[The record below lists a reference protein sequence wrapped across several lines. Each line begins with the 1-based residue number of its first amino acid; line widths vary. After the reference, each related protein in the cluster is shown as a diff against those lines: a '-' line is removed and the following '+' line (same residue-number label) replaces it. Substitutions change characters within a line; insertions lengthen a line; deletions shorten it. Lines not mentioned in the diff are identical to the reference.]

1 MTKFLGSYPDLGN
14 GGARIL
20 HPDSQGVDLT
30 LADALAVAGAATFAG
45 GITVSGGGVSITG
58 GGDISV
64 DDITA
69 DDATFD
75 DVTIDELILTLLK
88 LGTNPSSTGLIRL
101 ANNQLI
107 KARNAANNADLT
119 LLGTDGSNNLLLG
132 SGLTGLVKASSSVI
146 SAATLVNAD
155 VSASAAIA
163 YSKLALAL
171 SIVNGD
177 ISASAAIAWSKI
189 ATSGAVVNA
198 DVSSSAAITPDK
210 LSGPLFSYYRNSSS
224 NNVTGNGTV
233 YTCLFDTAVISNANY
248 NTSTGI
254 FTAPA
259 AGKYLFVGKVGVASG
274 SSGGTQGE
282 VNVVTTGRSYRHD
295 GNPYGNRH
303 TASGVTSI
311 PFAIIASMAQ
321 NDTAKV
327 TLTVTGDGSNIA
339 DFIGGAFSDFAGWRV
354 G

>member
-155 VSASAAIA
+155 VSASA
-163 YSKLALAL
+163 L
-171 SIVNGD
+171 
-177 ISASAAIAWSKI
+177 
-189 ATSGAVVNA
+189 
-198 DVSSSAAITPDK
+198 ITPDK
-210 LSGPLFSYYRNSSS
+210 LSGPLFAYLRSATVTNI
-224 NNVTGNGTV
+224 TGNGTV
-233 YTCLFDTAVISNANY
+233 YTCLFDSAVVSNANY
-248 NTSTGI
+248 ATGTGI

-259 AGKYLFVGKVGVASG
+259 AGKYLFVAHVGIASG
-274 SSGGTQGE
+274 SSGGTQG
-282 VNVVTTGRSYRHD
+282 VVQLVTTSQSYRYD
-295 GNPYGNRH
+295 LNPYGNRH
-303 TASGVTSI
+303 TASGVSTVT
-311 PFAIIASMAQ
+311 IAEVVSMAQ
-321 NDTAKV
+321 NDTAKI
-327 TLTVTGDGSNIA
+327 TLAVTGDGSDTA
-339 DFIGGAFSDFAGWRV
+339 DFIGGSGFSSFAGVRV

>member
-20 HPDSQGVDLT
+20 HPDSQGVALT
-30 LADALAVAGAATFAG
+30 LAGALAAASAAVSGNGSIGGTLGVTGAATLASTLG
-45 GITVSGGGVSITG
+45 VTGLATLSGGLSVGGNVSITG

-88 LGTNPSSTGLIRL
+88 LGTNPASSGLIRL

-107 KARNAANNADLT
+107 KARNAANSADLT
-119 LLGTDGSNNLLLG
+119 LIGTDASNNLLLG
-132 SGLTGLVKASSSVI
+132 SGLTGVLKAVSSVI
-146 SAATLVNAD
+146 SAAT
-155 VSASAAIA
+155 
-163 YSKLALAL
+163 
-171 SIVNGD
+171 IVN
-177 ISASAAIAWSKI
+177 
-189 ATSGAVVNA
+189 N

-210 LSGPLFSYYRNSSS
+210 LSGPLFSYLRSATV

-233 YTCLFDTAVISNANY
+233 YTCPFDSAVVSNANV
-248 NTSTGI
+248 SGGI

-259 AGKYLFVGKVGVASG
+259 AGKYLLVAHVSMVAG
-274 SSGGTQGE
+274 NSSGTQGS
-282 VNVVTTGRSYRHD
+282 VQIVTTGQSFRYD
-295 GNPYGNRH
+295 LNPYGSRH
-303 TASGVTSI
+303 TSSGITSA
-311 PFAIIASMAQ
+311 AIAVIASLAAS
-321 NDTAKV
+321 DTAKV
-327 TLTVTGDGSNIA
+327 ALTISGSGSDNA
-339 DFIGGAFSDFAGWRV
+339 SFVGGSGTSSFAGWRV